1 MDNTKKI
8 VVLGAGYGGIL
19 TAKKL
24 AKKFKNDNSVEIT
37 LIDKNSYHTM
47 LTELHEVSAGRV
59 PEDSIRIDL
68 KKVFA
73 GRKVNVV
80 LDEITEMDFK
90 NQVLKSNKNSYKYDH
105 LVIGTGSKPTYWGVP
120 GAEENSF
127 PLWSYED
134 AVNLKEHILNMFRRA
149 MVEPDA
155 EKRKALLTFVVVGSG
170 FTGIEMVGELG
181 EYKDRLCA
189 DFHIDPNEVKLYAVD
204 GAPKILP
211 IFPDNLIN
219 KTVKRL
225 EKLGVEIITSSPTS
239 EIGKDYAILKG
250 GRKIPTHTVIWA
262 AGVEGSDTVGN
273 TELKQE
279 GRKRIV
285 TNDKLQSL
293 DYQNVYV
300 VGDNIFYIPEGEQR
314 PVPQMVENAEHSSGL
329 IAHNLATD
337 ITGGEKK
344 SYKPV
349 FHGAMVCVGGKY
361 GVAQI
366 GTPGKMYEFSGF
378 IAMFVKHFI
387 NLVYFFQVAGF
398 NKCWSYLMLEFFH
411 VKDNRSFVGGLLSKA
426 TPVFWL
432 VPLRLFV
439 GYKWLTEGL
448 VKLPKIMEDP
458 SNIFLIPAAPN
469 AAATS
474 GASQAA
480 EAAAETVATVTALP
494 VPDFIANM
502 VKWSMDMFFYTPD
515 GSGFTGLAQV
525 FQTGM
530 VFAEIVVGLLLI
542 AGLFSPIA
550 AIVSILMGI
559 MIWSSGMAPTEMLW
573 FIFSAVALIG
583 WSGSVLGLDYYVLPL
598 IKKWWNK
605 TGFAKKTYLYV
616 D

>member
-1 MDNTKKI
+1 MANNKKI

-24 AKKFKNDNSVEIT
+24 AKKFKNDSSVEIT

-59 PEDSIRIDL
+59 SEDSIRIDL

-80 LDEITEMDFK
+80 LDEIADIDFK
-90 NQVLKSNKNSYKYDH
+90 NKVLKSNKTSYSYDY

-134 AVNLKEHILNMFRRA
+134 AVVLKEHILNMFRKA

-219 KTVKRL
+219 KAVKRL

-262 AGVEGSDTVGN
+262 AGVEGSDLVAG

-293 DYQNVYV
+293 DHENVYV

-314 PVPQMVENAEHSSGL
+314 PVPQMVENAEHSAGL

-349 FHGAMVCVGGKY
+349 FHGAMVCIGGKY

-398 NKCWSYLMLEFFH
+398 NKCWSYTMLEFFH
-411 VKDNRSFVGGLLSKA
+411 VKDNRSFVGGLFSKA
-426 TPVFWL
+426 TPAFWL

-448 VKLPKIMEDP
+448 AKLPKVLADP
-458 SNIFLIPAAPN
+458 SNIFLIPASP

-480 EAAAETVATVTALP
+480 EATAEAVTALP
-494 VPDFIANM
+494 VPEFISNM
-502 VKWSMDMFFYTPD
+502 VKASMDIFFYTPD
-515 GSGFTGLAQV
+515 GGFTGLATV

-530 VFAEIVVGLLLI
+530 VCAEIVVGLLLI
-542 AGLFSPIA
+542 AGLFTPLA
-550 AIVSILMGI
+550 AIISLLMGI

-573 FIFSAVALIG
+573 FMASAFALIG
-583 WSGSVLGLDYYVLPL
+583 WSGSVLGLDYYVLPFL
-598 IKKWWNK
+598 NKAWKK